1 MIKKKS
7 VKEDKRKNYKPVW
20 EENEGVRQEK
30 LRSMVCNFNTKSQT
44 ALLAD

>member
-20 EENEGVRQEK
+20 EENEGVRQGDKKNWEVWYVISILN
-30 LRSMVCNFNTKSQT
+30 LRQRC
-44 ALLAD
+44 